1 MMNRNL
7 WILSLI
13 TAMTIGVLPSA
24 IALTFP
30 DNVPQVIRPC
40 IPETVARYRIDRPEL
55 VAKTT
60 YQAIDYY
67 LLTFYPVVNPGS
79 QFTAQQL
86 SFPVVISTKG
96 KACQVAYANPTND
109 DYPLSDSEEVPAA
122 VAQQFD
128 PLMGDSG
135 NGE

>member
-1 MMNRNL
+1 MRKNL
-7 WILSLI
+7 WILSLV
-13 TAMTIGVLPSA
+13 TAMTIGILPAA

-30 DNVPQVIRPC
+30 DDIPQVVRPC
-40 IPETVARYRIDRPEL
+40 IPETVARYVIDRPEL

-67 LLTFYPVVNPGS
+67 LLTFYPIVNPGS
-79 QFTAQQL
+79 PFTAQQL

-96 KACQVAYANPTND
+96 KTCQVAYANPTND
-109 DYPLSDSEEVPAA
+109 DYPLSDAEEIPAA
-122 VAQQFD
+122 VVQQFD
-128 PLMGDSG
+128 RLMGDSD